1 MKNSLPS
8 SSVCFSLLG
17 SLPVVLVILSNMNE
31 WLAPSGVPTSFSTHQ
46 DGDTSSF
53 IYAGNTH
60 PPDIPRRRVNSEIIS
75 ASVSDQPVR
84 NLDQPIVFLVEHVQ
98 VTVD

>member
-1 MKNSLPS
+1 M
-8 SSVCFSLLG
+8 
-17 SLPVVLVILSNMNE
+17 VLVILSNINE
-31 WLAPSGVPTSFSTHQ
+31 WLAPSGVPTSFSTHP
-46 DGDTSSF
+46 DGDSSSF

-98 VTVD
+98 VTVDKEEQVLLFFL